1 MRRRDRRVRRAIA
14 GRRENRERG
23 RRGAGIAHGIFRREP
38 APDLVISAF
47 TRVFDAL
54 WVDFRFAVENA
65 LTPMG
70 LLPGGLGSVLGPVF
84 CPLLRSP
91 RTDRHCFRRAG
102 HAPAAGGFDEGIE
115 VVAAVVVGDLVARL
129 DVFDRADLDHVLG
142 EIDFRVRPARMVD
155 IARAVLAAGAVDRP
169 ARIDLEQIPR
179 IERVGGIGVNLPAG
193 VADDELALPDR
204 DAGEKTQ
211 SSFGSTDSEV
221 ARR

>member
-1 MRRRDRRVRRAIA
+1 MRRRDRRLRRAIA

-23 RRGAGIAHGIFRREP
+23 RRGAGIAHGVFRREP
-38 APDLVISAF
+38 APDLVRGGLPVRA
-47 TRVFDAL
+47 R
-54 WVDFRFAVENA
+54 NA
-65 LTPMG
+65 LTPIG
-70 LLPGGLGSVLGPVF
+70 LLPGGLGPVF

-102 HAPAAGGFDEGIE
+102 HAPATGGFDEGIE
-115 VVAAVVVGDLVARL
+115 VVAAVMVGDLGARL
-129 DVFDRADLDHVLG
+129 DVLDRADLDHVLD

-179 IERVGGIGVNLPAG
+179 IESVGGIGVNLPAG

-211 SSFGSTDSEV
+211 SGFGSTDSEV